1 MYFPL
6 GSGYI
11 GPLPVVVQKTLHAG
25 SVGPTT
31 LNEFLPLPR
40 GGQYEQQCVVFA
52 VIVGTI
58 LPMVV
63 ITVVFGWFSKF
74 VLPLVVVTGQEVSTL
89 SVKYKDNATAYVVT
103 PTIIPRTANVVA
115 YLACRLD
122 LV

>member
-1 MYFPL
+1 MPL

-11 GPLPVVVQKTLHAG
+11 GPLPVEVQNTLHVG
-25 SVGPTT
+25 SVGSTIM
-31 LNEFLPLPR
+31 NEFPPSPSK
-40 GGQYEQQCVVFA
+40 GQYKQQRVVS
-52 VIVGTI
+52 VVVVGTI

-74 VLPLVVVTGQEVSTL
+74 VLPIVVAIGQEVSTL
-89 SVKYKDNATAYVVT
+89 SVKYNENVTAYVVR
-103 PTIIPRTANVVA
+103 PTIIPRTAKVVA

>member
-25 SVGPTT
+25 SVGSSIM
-31 LNEFLPLPR
+31 NEFLPSPR
-40 GGQYEQQCVVFA
+40 RGQYEQQCVVFA

-63 ITVVFGWFSKF
+63 VTVVFGWFTKF
-74 VLPLVVVTGQEVSTL
+74 VLPLVVAIGQEVSTL

>member
-11 GPLPVVVQKTLHAG
+11 GSLPVVVQKTLHAG
-25 SVGPTT
+25 SVGSTI
-31 LNEFLPLPR
+31 LNEFPPSPR
-40 GGQYEQQCVVFA
+40 RGQYEQQCVVFA

-63 ITVVFGWFSKF
+63 VTVVFGWFTKF
-74 VLPLVVVTGQEVSTL
+74 VLPLVVAIGQEVSTF
-89 SVKYKDNATAYVVT
+89 SVKYKDNATPYVVT
-103 PTIIPRTANVVA
+103 PTITPRTANVVA